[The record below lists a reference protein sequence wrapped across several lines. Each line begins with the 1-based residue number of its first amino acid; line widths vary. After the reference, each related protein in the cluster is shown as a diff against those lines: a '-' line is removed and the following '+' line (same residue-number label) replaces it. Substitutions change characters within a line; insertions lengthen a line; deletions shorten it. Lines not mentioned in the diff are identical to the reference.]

1 MHWLAVLAVSLL
13 ALLAAADSHG
23 DDSNPVVLIVG
34 DSISA
39 GLGVPVDK
47 QWPLILEQKLQVEF
61 PQLTVAVAAIS
72 GDTTSSGRGRLPS
85 LLTTHAPTVTIL
97 ALGGN
102 DALRGTP
109 LPLVKNNLIAM
120 IDAAKNS
127 NSEVALAGMQIPP
140 NYGPTYTEGFRR
152 AWELLRLERN
162 PFFNFAYAGV
172 CGVDPNDADWIAES
186 IETLKRYPLRNIRWG
201 YTNSKR
207 ADVVRLPKE
216 AVIREL
222 RSAHVFVA
230 KDNVAE
236 KREVTLGLEEGDY
249 VEAIAGVQTGE
260 QVIVLGQGGLKNGSE
275 IEILTPTGDEIR
287 ES

>member
-109 LPLVKNNLIAM
+109 LTLVKNNLITM
-120 IDAAKNS
+120 IDAAKNN

-140 NYGPTYTEGFRR
+140 NYGPTYTEGFRQMYIDL
-152 AWELLRLERN
+152 AEEYDLGLIPFLLE
-162 PFFNFAYAGV
+162 GV
-172 CGVDPNDADWIAES
+172 ATVDGMMQSDGIHPTTDAQPVLA
-186 IETLKRYPLRNIRWG
+186 
-201 YTNSKR
+201 
-207 ADVVRLPKE
+207 
-216 AVIREL
+216 
-222 RSAHVFVA
+222 
-230 KDNVAE
+230 DNVAP
-236 KREVTLGLEEGDY
+236 
-249 VEAIAGVQTGE
+249 
-260 QVIVLGQGGLKNGSE
+260 VITSLLQE
-275 IEILTPTGDEIR
+275 
-287 ES
+287 

>member
-1 MHWLAVLAVSLL
+1 MFADIASVFQVVRSKWIMHWLAVLALSLL

-140 NYGPTYTEGFRR
+140 NYGPTYTEGFRQMYIDL
-152 AWELLRLERN
+152 AEEYDLGLIPFLLE
-162 PFFNFAYAGV
+162 GV
-172 CGVDPNDADWIAES
+172 ATVDGMMQSDGIHPTTDAQPVLA
-186 IETLKRYPLRNIRWG
+186 
-201 YTNSKR
+201 
-207 ADVVRLPKE
+207 
-216 AVIREL
+216 
-222 RSAHVFVA
+222 
-230 KDNVAE
+230 DNVAP
-236 KREVTLGLEEGDY
+236 
-249 VEAIAGVQTGE
+249 
-260 QVIVLGQGGLKNGSE
+260 VITSLLQE
-275 IEILTPTGDEIR
+275 
-287 ES
+287 